1 MQAPDTAAVKKQ
13 QTVVMRAHAD
23 ESVPGI
29 VSRDGASKGK
39 ASSVVVGRVV
49 GDTLTAQQAG
59 FADDDGNLTR
69 SINALS
75 VDRDR
80 SEMYEVG
87 SAQLVGVRMGEVLT
101 RKRIVIYPA
110 KLALMIGIALLVG
123 GAFGALIMV
132 LAANDEGDTGQ
143 SPVIIQPT
151 SQNSLN
157 SSPPVAA
164 IQCDP
169 GRSHC
174 VKPPPD
180 LTKGNRLRCGAA
192 ACEYQYTRISGAR
205 VKDLT
210 RQDKFPNKPDKVI
223 ALTSGDFSMKMRG
236 DQLGVMMEG
245 FVMAPVTGGYSFS
258 TRSDNA
264 SEVWV
269 ATKPDTQ
276 TTLIKMV
283 ELTSCCKRVW
293 GSRTVVWLKHRTYYI
308 RYLVKEN
315 WGSEY
320 GSVGMKVGRLE
331 YFPIP
336 ITMFRLVEP
345 PPGLTEGT
353 RLRCGAAACEYQ
365 YTRISGG
372 SVKDLT
378 RQDKFPNKPDKVIK
392 LTSGGFS
399 SRMRGDKIGVMMEGF
414 VMAPMSTPMGL
425 VSFSTR
431 SDDQSE
437 VWVAAEPDTQTTLM
451 KMVELTSCCKKVVGS
466 RTVVWLRHRTYYIRY
481 LVAENEGY
489 QYGQVG
495 MKVMEEVKHKSWTTR
510 HYFPIPISMFRN
522 ATRGSS
528 IHANSG

>member
-13 QTVVMRAHAD
+13 QTVDMRAHAD

-223 ALTSGDFSMKMRG
+223 
-236 DQLGVMMEG
+236 
-245 FVMAPVTGGYSFS
+245 
-258 TRSDNA
+258 
-264 SEVWV
+264 
-269 ATKPDTQ
+269 
-276 TTLIKMV
+276 
-283 ELTSCCKRVW
+283 
-293 GSRTVVWLKHRTYYI
+293 
-308 RYLVKEN
+308 
-315 WGSEY
+315 
-320 GSVGMKVGRLE
+320 
-331 YFPIP
+331 
-336 ITMFRLVEP
+336 
-345 PPGLTEGT
+345 
-353 RLRCGAAACEYQ
+353 
-365 YTRISGG
+365 
-372 SVKDLT
+372 
-378 RQDKFPNKPDKVIK
+378 K